1 MSSMSVIWLLAVV
14 VFIAIEAVTYQLVS
28 IWFAG
33 GCIASLI
40 AVLINP
46 DLSIT
51 VQMAICVAASAILLI
66 ATRPVVKKTINQKAV
81 PTNVDALIG
90 KTAVVTETIDNIAAS
105 GAATLDGKEWTA
117 RSADNSVIEKDSR
130 VTVERIDG
138 IKLIVKN

>member
-1 MSSMSVIWLLAVV
+1 MNSTSVIWLLAVV

-46 DLSIT
+46 DLSMT
-51 VQMAICVAASAILLI
+51 AQLTICVIVSAILLI
-66 ATRPVVKKTINQKAV
+66 ATRPIVKKAVNQKAE

-105 GAATLDGKEWTA
+105 GAAMLDGKEWTA

-130 VTVERIDG
+130 VTVEKIDG